1 MSTADVTV
9 RDCVV
14 EDACISR
21 NDGFKGGSA
30 FSVCGRM
37 GGTLLFEHNTYRAGF
52 RIERLP
58 LTMPNQPYGT
68 GAFTAWEEGQG
79 GMNGTLVLR
88 DNDFSFAKDCG
99 DRPVVS
105 IGGCQ
110 KVLIAGENRFTS
122 GGKQPALALDP
133 VGWDG
138 KTTSAPN
145 WSVYVAPATK
155 LAGALTLRGKPPS
168 EAEIAQLHREER
180 DKPSKPDKPAG
191 GESTGGGR

>member
-1 MSTADVTV
+1 
-9 RDCVV
+9 VV
-14 EDACISR
+14 EDACIGR
-21 NDGFKGGSA
+21 ADGFKGGAA

-37 GGTLLFEHNTYRAGF
+37 TGTLLFEHNTYRAGF
-52 RIERLP
+52 RPERLT
-58 LTMPNQPYGT
+58 LTTPNQPYGT

-110 KVLIAGENRFTS
+110 KVLIAGENHFVS
-122 GGKQPALALDP
+122 GGKQPALVIDP

-138 KTTSAPN
+138 KPTSTPN
-145 WSVYVAPATK
+145 WSVYLAPATK
-155 LAGALTLRGKPPS
+155 IEGTLLSHGKPPS
-168 EAEIAQLHREER
+168 EAELAKLHREER
-180 DKPSKPDKPAG
+180 EAPAKPSG
-191 GESTGGGR
+191 GENSGGGGR